1 MLPTDCLFT
10 QPVWSFSFSINSFI
24 QHFHRPHL
32 HTGTLRW
39 IIETYCTSMYFTVY
53 CAPLLLC
60 SVPRLNQTTSVLNIL
75 HLWSGYLGRDWVYH
89 ISSIASA
96 PVHYISSIASVLT
109 RSHWFFITPV
119 RLVRVL
125 SCECW
130 FKVPCYCS
138 EKEWLYFLFLNFELG
153 ILVNKDPHRFGF
165 DWVFGWVLF
174 SSITWVIATQKNK
187 ITMQCSL
194 IQNLFEPTMQCN
206 VILFPYLAEF
216 CINS

>member
-1 MLPTDCLFT
+1 MLPTNCLFT
-10 QPVWSFSFSINSFI
+10 QLVWSFSFSINSFI

-60 SVPRLNQTTSVLNIL
+60 SVPRLNQTTSVLNML
-75 HLWSGYLGRDWVYH
+75 HLWSGYLGRDWIYH

-96 PVHYISSIASVLT
+96 PVRYVSSIASVLT
-109 RSHWFFITPV
+109 RSHWFSITPV

-138 EKEWLYFLFLNFELG
+138 EKEWLYFLFWTLNLEYWSIKALTVLDLNLR
-153 ILVNKDPHRFGF
+153 LVRI
-165 DWVFGWVLF
+165 FGWVLF
-174 SSITWVIATQKNK
+174 SSITWVIATQQNK
-187 ITMQCSL
+187 ITM
-194 IQNLFEPTMQCN
+194 
-206 VILFPYLAEF
+206 
-216 CINS
+216 